1 MKLPVNKLSHSFTL
15 IELLMVVS
23 IITILAGATIPSFTG
38 YLKGQT
44 LKNAKE
50 QFKNDL
56 RSIQNKSLTGSLS
69 DQNIVGGGVN
79 SPGSPVRYWIV
90 KFWFGQNYYRT
101 YAVYDF
107 MINGANR
114 SLVSACANLS
124 NSGASA
130 NDTRPQGIYYLPSG
144 VTFGGG
150 AGGFDCLIFR
160 MSDGALQNRTG
171 SFSGTISL
179 VQGSDT
185 KNISWN
191 YAGKIGN

>member
-1 MKLPVNKLSHSFTL
+1 MKLSTKRLPRAFTL

-69 DQNIVGGGVN
+69 DQNIIGGGVT

-90 KFWFGQNYYRT
+90 KYWYGSNYYRT

-107 MINGANR
+107 TINGDNR
-114 SLVSACANLS
+114 SLVSACANLPD
-124 NSGASA
+124 SGNPA

-144 VTFGGG
+144 ITFGG
-150 AGGFDCLIFR
+150 AMGGFDCLFFR
-160 MSDGALQNRTG
+160 MSDGALQDKAGNY
-171 SFSGTISL
+171 SGIISIA
-179 VQGSDT
+179 QGADT

>member
-1 MKLPVNKLSHSFTL
+1 MKLPVKKLLPSFTL

-23 IITILAGATIPSFTG
+23 IITIIAGATIPSFTG

-90 KFWFGQNYYRT
+90 KYWYSRNYYRT

-107 MINGANR
+107 MLNGANR
-114 SLVSACANLS
+114 SLVSACANLP
-124 NSGASA
+124 NSGATV
-130 NDTRPQGIYYLPSG
+130 NDTRPQGVYYLPAG
-144 VTFGGG
+144 ITFGG
-150 AGGFDCLIFR
+150 AMGGFDCLIFR
-160 MSDGALQNRTG
+160 MSDGALQNSAG
-171 SFSGTISL
+171 GYSGTLSL

-191 YAGKIGN
+191 YVGKIGN